1 VTEQLDVLL
10 FAALERWQNANPADL
25 AAREVIAT
33 LQGPFDAPGMDP
45 VYLLRLISQRSET
58 GIRLFRGGSVLVDRF
73 DKHTDA
79 GIRSTSMEVGSEDD
93 LTAALSH
100 LAANA

>member
-10 FAALERWQNANPADL
+10 FAALERWQNASRPAL

-45 VYLLRLISQRSET
+45 VHLLRLISQRSET
-58 GIRLFRGGSVLVDRF
+58 EVRLFRGGSVLIGRF

-79 GIRSTSMEVGSEDD
+79 GIRSTSMEVGSGDD
-93 LTAALSH
+93 LMAALS
-100 LAANA
+100 LFAANA

>member
-1 VTEQLDVLL
+1 
-10 FAALERWQNANPADL
+10 
-25 AAREVIAT
+25 
-33 LQGPFDAPGMDP
+33 MDP

-58 GIRLFRGGSVLVDRF
+58 EVRLFRGGSVLVDRF

-93 LTAALSH
+93 LTAALSL
-100 LAANA
+100 LAANV